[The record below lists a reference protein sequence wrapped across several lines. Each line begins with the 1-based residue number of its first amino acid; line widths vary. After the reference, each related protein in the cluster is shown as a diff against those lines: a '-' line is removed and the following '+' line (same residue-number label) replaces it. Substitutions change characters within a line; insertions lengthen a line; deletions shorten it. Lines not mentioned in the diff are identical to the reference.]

1 MLPPK
6 NRSRYLPTLTQVV
19 APTELAAAGLNSSV
33 NEVASRESVEELR
46 VQEIAKKI
54 MPAASARMR
63 EILQEMLDE
72 RLHQME
78 ANLQL
83 EVESLVRHA
92 MVGCEADAISK
103 DR

>member
-19 APTELAAAGLNSSV
+19 APTELAAAGLNSPA
-33 NEVASRESVEELR
+33 NEVASRESVEELL
-46 VQEIAKKI
+46 VQELAKKI
-54 MPAASARMR
+54 MPAVSARMR
-63 EILQEMLDE
+63 EILQEVLDE

-78 ANLQL
+78 AKLQL

-92 MVGCEADAISK
+92 MVGCETHAITK